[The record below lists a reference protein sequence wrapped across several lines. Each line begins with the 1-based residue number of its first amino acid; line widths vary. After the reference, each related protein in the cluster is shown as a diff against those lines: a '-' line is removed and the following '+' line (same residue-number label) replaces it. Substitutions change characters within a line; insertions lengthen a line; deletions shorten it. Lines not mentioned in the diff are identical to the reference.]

1 MKAIILSAGQG
12 SRLLPLTEDCPKC
25 LLLIGSKSLLER
37 QIDALY
43 ECGIR
48 DICVV
53 VGFLAGAVEHHL
65 QDIDKPG
72 LTIRSVFNPFYD
84 VSDNLASCW
93 MARAEMNQD
102 FILLNGD
109 TLFDAQIVTRL
120 LSSPLRAVTLTIDR
134 KASYDSDDMKICLDG
149 DRLVDVDKTIEISR
163 IDGESIGISFF
174 RGEGPSQ
181 FCEVL
186 EQEIR
191 KPIGIKRYYL
201 KAINILSTRIH
212 VGVCSIE
219 GLTWAEVDFPQDL
232 EHARNLFAKS
242 GAKRESV
249 VSL

>member
-25 LLLIGSKSLLER
+25 LLLIGAKTLLER

-43 ECGIR
+43 VCGIR

-65 QDIDKPG
+65 QEIEKPG

-93 MARAEMNQD
+93 MARHEMDQD

-109 TLFDAQIVTRL
+109 TLFEPQIVTRL
-120 LSSPLRAVTLTIDR
+120 LGSPQRTATLTMDR

-149 DRLVDVDKTIEISR
+149 DRLIDVDKTIESSR
-163 IDGESIGISFF
+163 IDGESIGITLF
-174 RGEGPSQ
+174 RGEGPNQ

-201 KAINILSTRIH
+201 KAINILSTRTH
-212 VGVCSIE
+212 VGVQSIE
-219 GLTWAEVDFPQDL
+219 GLTWAEVDFQQDL
-232 EHARNLFAKS
+232 EHARQIFAATSTKQTNI
-242 GAKRESV
+242 